1 MNKRYFRDLVRQWR
15 LSKYTKKYGQN
26 FKFGDLSISIP
37 NDTAFAIKYALIRNK
52 YEMAEKKMISKY
64 ITSHMPVI
72 EFGGSLGIISK
83 FIATKLEN
91 DTKHI
96 IVEANPNIIDIC
108 KKNATTEGRRNSTFV
123 LNNAIAY
130 GSNTAKFL
138 ISDNVVCSRIVEDG
152 SHNLEV
158 EVTNLSKIVKM
169 YIDENNYTL
178 IMDIEG
184 EEMNVFK
191 NDTSILK
198 NCSIAIIEL
207 HPKIFSQHGFSNND
221 FFKLAKEAGL
231 YPRENCEDVFVFT
244 RN

>member
-15 LSKYTKKYGQN
+15 LSQYTKKYGQN
-26 FKFGDLSISIP
+26 FKFGDLSVAIP

-52 YEMAEKKMISKY
+52 YETAEKKMISKY
-64 ITSHMPVI
+64 IKSHTPVI

-108 KKNATTEGRRNSTFV
+108 KQNATTEGRKNSTFV

-138 ISDNVVCSRIVEDG
+138 ISDNVVCSRIVDDG

-158 EVTNLSKIVKM
+158 EVTNLSKIVKR
-169 YIDENNYTL
+169 YIDGNNYTL
-178 IMDIEG
+178 VMDIEG

>member
-1 MNKRYFRDLVRQWR
+1 M
-15 LSKYTKKYGQN
+15 
-26 FKFGDLSISIP
+26 
-37 NDTAFAIKYALIRNK
+37 
-52 YEMAEKKMISKY
+52 
-64 ITSHMPVI
+64 
-72 EFGGSLGIISK
+72 
-83 FIATKLEN
+83 
-91 DTKHI
+91 
-96 IVEANPNIIDIC
+96 
-108 KKNATTEGRRNSTFV
+108 
-123 LNNAIAY
+123 NNAIAY